1 MKRVSLLLILTALLL
16 FQPNAVQAQSAPSC
30 SFQPD
35 GSIFC
40 TTGGGNDDGG
50 DDGGDNGDGGVC
62 TPGEHLVYQVT
73 EYDAAT
79 ST

>member
-1 MKRVSLLLILTALLL
+1 MKRASLLLILIALLL

-30 SFQPD
+30 SYQPD

-50 DDGGDNGDGGVC
+50 DDGGDGGWFRFNSC
-62 TPGEHLVYQVT
+62 ILVV
-73 EYDAAT
+73 E
-79 ST
+79 SLSLSC